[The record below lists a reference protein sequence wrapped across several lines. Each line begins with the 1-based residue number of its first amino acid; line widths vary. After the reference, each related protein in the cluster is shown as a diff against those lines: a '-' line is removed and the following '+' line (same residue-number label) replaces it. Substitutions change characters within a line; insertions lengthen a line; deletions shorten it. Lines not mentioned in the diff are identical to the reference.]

1 MRWLAFGTYDVRRH
15 PRVGVLIEGL
25 RSSGDEVIEVNAP
38 LDLDT
43 AARVQL
49 VQQPWR
55 IPVTAVRL
63 AGRWLR
69 LARRSRGLD
78 ADALLV
84 GYLGHLDVR
93 LARLLFRRTPIV
105 LDHLVSLAG
114 TADDRGLA
122 GSGGR
127 TYRALDAID
136 RAALKTADIILVDT
150 AEHAAAVEGVVGD
163 RAVVVPVGAEHDWFG
178 ARQDLVADRAAGPL
192 RVVFFGLFTA
202 LQGTAT
208 VGKALGLLSADDSVV
223 ITMVGNGQDYPEC
236 RRLAAANPRVTW
248 IDWVPRSDLPD
259 LVAAHDV
266 CLGVFGTT
274 SKARNVVP
282 TKVYQGAAVGCAI
295 VTSDTAPQ
303 RRILGDAACF
313 VPAGDPVALAAA
325 LTGLSADRGRLAGLR
340 RRAARRADDVFLAAS
355 VVAPLRQR
363 LGDEELARCPVRANG
378 SPGAASAGSPPESA
392 ARIPDAPL
400 APRAALRWDVVR
412 RFASDVAPS
421 TILEIG
427 CGMGAMGM
435 RLARLAEYTA
445 VEPDDRSF
453 ATAHARITPVGGTV
467 LQGDHTTV
475 PEGRQYDLVCAF
487 EVLEHISDDDGALK
501 DWLDLVRPGGRLLL
515 SVPAEPEKFGPWDT
529 MVGHYRRYD
538 AEQLTARLTA
548 AGAVVQTVT
557 HYAWPLGYLMEWVR
571 NAIAARRQIDEDD
584 TPEDRSTS
592 SGRSLQP
599 RKVVIGRAVELAVFP
614 WARLQRLHP
623 RGGPGLVALATR
635 PETG

>member
-25 RSSGDEVIEVNAP
+25 RSSGDEVIEMNAP

-223 ITMVGNGQDYPEC
+223 ITMVGNG
-236 RRLAAANPRVTW
+236 RITRNAAGSR
-248 IDWVPRSDLPD
+248 
-259 LVAAHDV
+259 
-266 CLGVFGTT
+266 
-274 SKARNVVP
+274 
-282 TKVYQGAAVGCAI
+282 
-295 VTSDTAPQ
+295 
-303 RRILGDAACF
+303 RRI
-313 VPAGDPVALAAA
+313 
-325 LTGLSADRGRLAGLR
+325 
-340 RRAARRADDVFLAAS
+340 
-355 VVAPLRQR
+355 
-363 LGDEELARCPVRANG
+363 
-378 SPGAASAGSPPESA
+378 
-392 ARIPDAPL
+392 
-400 APRAALRWDVVR
+400 
-412 RFASDVAPS
+412 
-421 TILEIG
+421 
-427 CGMGAMGM
+427 
-435 RLARLAEYTA
+435 
-445 VEPDDRSF
+445 
-453 ATAHARITPVGGTV
+453 
-467 LQGDHTTV
+467 
-475 PEGRQYDLVCAF
+475 
-487 EVLEHISDDDGALK
+487 
-501 DWLDLVRPGGRLLL
+501 
-515 SVPAEPEKFGPWDT
+515 
-529 MVGHYRRYD
+529 
-538 AEQLTARLTA
+538 
-548 AGAVVQTVT
+548 
-557 HYAWPLGYLMEWVR
+557 
-571 NAIAARRQIDEDD
+571 
-584 TPEDRSTS
+584 
-592 SGRSLQP
+592 SG
-599 RKVVIGRAVELAVFP
+599 
-614 WARLQRLHP
+614 
-623 RGGPGLVALATR
+623 
-635 PETG
+635 